1 MSRAPSP
8 GAGASAGARHRRALA
23 TVLALVASLVVVE
36 VAAGVW
42 TGSLTLVADAGH
54 MATDA
59 LGVSMALGA
68 ISAANRVASHPSR
81 TFGYYRWEVL
91 AALANAA
98 LLIGVG
104 AFVAVSAVRRLADPP
119 EVHAWPMLA
128 VAVAGLAVTVV
139 AFRLL
144 HAGQRESLNVRG
156 AYLEVLADMIGQAG
170 VIVAAVLILTTGWPY
185 TDAVVALALSV
196 FIAPRAIGL
205 AREALRVL
213 TQAAP
218 PTVDVEALARE
229 LGSLPGVAGVH
240 DLHVW
245 TLTSGMDVASVHLV
259 NAGGDARMVTTAAQR
274 VLAGRG
280 LDHATVQVDDEGAS
294 GNCSVEW

>member
-1 MSRAPSP
+1 VSHADSPSP
-8 GAGASAGARHRRALA
+8 AASVGAHHRRALA
-23 TVLALVASLVVVE
+23 IVLALVASLVVVE
-36 VAAGVW
+36 VGAGLW
-42 TGSLTLVADAGH
+42 TGSLTLLADAGH

-68 ISAANRVASHPSR
+68 ISAGARAAKHPSR
-81 TFGYYRWEVL
+81 TFGNYRWEVL

-98 LLIGVG
+98 LLVGVS
-104 AFVAVSAVRRLADPP
+104 AFVAVSAVRRLSDPP

-128 VAVAGLAVTVV
+128 VVVVGLAVTIV

-144 HAGQRESLNVRG
+144 HPGQRESLNVRG

-170 VIVAAVLILTTGWPY
+170 VIVAAVLILTTGWRY

-205 AREALRVL
+205 GRAALRVL
-213 TQAAP
+213 TQSAP
-218 PTVDVEALARE
+218 ASVDVEALARE
-229 LGSLPGVAGVH
+229 LAALPTVTGVH

-259 NAGGDARMVTTAAQR
+259 SSGDDARAVTTAAQR

-280 LDHATVQVDDEGAS
+280 LEHATVQVDAADDAG
-294 GNCSVEW
+294 GCCVEW